1 MKKKIEFCYKCTLK
15 NPIENINDPIFKLL
29 FQCDDIKEINE
40 FYEKDD
46 YDENISIDRD
56 KKEVKKFLYFNKEA
70 VHKLL
75 YDSNDLYEIKSKEEI
90 SLSELFYLS
99 LLVLDIPETI
109 NYTYSLD
116 YIKYIFNKYKNDSN
130 LKQLEK
136 IVISKIILILIFN
149 YKGEDEYDENNDKE
163 ELESIEKENK
173 QIIEENLNIF
183 NQLNINYSLK
193 DIINKNID
201 NIYLEVISSLIKE
214 NKFKNYKFCDNILS
228 QLDLENI
235 YITQT
240 IYEGINKV
248 LNSGEKYMDNY
259 IINDKN
265 DILDKDKVCFY
276 YFLIKS
282 VFKNSLYIY
291 RSNFLFKNITKIQ
304 KIIKEKNKELNNSN
318 DFMAEKIKE
327 IINNDYIYEKFL
339 IEQNDVPYSGSLNQ
353 YCSKGREKC
362 DGGKLYQMNNN
373 TVSEQ
378 KGKNTNKKFSYD
390 IAVKILEGLRLK
402 IQIFPYNEND
412 DKDDL
417 EKPNFEYKGITYLN
431 SNKLDDFDILKINI
445 DDRDRN
451 VITDED
457 LKHEDA
463 KKVFKNYRRLLN
475 FIKEIECYINKNKKE
490 ILFNPQIELELIRE
504 INKPINDQSENKDI
518 YNMTCISTFINQINN
533 QKMTYKDENILVYTI
548 NGKSQGFINLI
559 SELSNDDYK
568 EETFKY

>member
-116 YIKYIFNKYKNDSN
+116 YIKYIYKNDSN

-201 NIYLEVISSLIKE
+201 NIYLEIISSLIKE

-339 IEQNDVPYSGSLNQ
+339 IEQNDVPYSGSLNK

-402 IQIFPYNEND
+402 IQISPYKENEINN
-412 DKDDL
+412 DL
-417 EKPNFEYKGITYLN
+417 ENPNFKYIEIAYLEDFK
-431 SNKLDDFDILKINI
+431 KLDDFDILKINI
-445 DDRDRN
+445 DDRN

-463 KKVFKNYRRLLN
+463 KIVFKNYRRLVN
-475 FIKEIECYINKNKKE
+475 FIKEIECYIIKNQKE
-490 ILFNPQIELELIRE
+490 IQFNPQIELELIRE
-504 INKPINDQSENKDI
+504 KNKTINIQSENKDI
-518 YNMTCISTFINQINN
+518 YNMTCISTFYNQANEQN

-548 NGKSQGFINLI
+548 NGKCQGFINLI
-559 SELSNDDYK
+559 SELSNEDYSGI
-568 EETFKY
+568 EFIY